1 MPEATRAPGPVVM
14 LVLPNLEVGG
24 AQESAR
30 TVASLLPAA
39 GCPTVVCTFR
49 DGPLRADLEAAGIT
63 VERLPA
69 RRYPV
74 AMLPWYLAETRRL
87 RRDLRSLALAHGAGV
102 LQCQTLGPT
111 AFLAAALREPGLQVW
126 WRIPNVVF
134 EVSAEKAGRH
144 QRLLGLKR
152 AAHRALYRRGA
163 RRIDGLVAVADDV
176 AEAFAR
182 TTGVP
187 RDRITIVPNG
197 VDTDRYPAPVDR
209 EEVRRGLGLSPE
221 DRVLIAVGT
230 FKRQKGHVHLLDAF
244 AKVTAA
250 HDDVHLL
257 LVGDGDLRPA
267 LERRIAE
274 LAIGD
279 RVHLL
284 GSRRDVPALLA
295 ASDGAVLP
303 SLWEGM
309 SNALVEAMAS
319 ALPVVATDVSGTN
332 QVMIDGR
339 TGWLVPPGEDAP
351 LAAAVEELLADP
363 DRARA
368 RGAAARERVAE
379 AFGARRQAERLA
391 SLYRGEKTLVVEEAV
406 AR

>member
-1 MPEATRAPGPVVM
+1 MPEPAGPTV
-14 LVLPNLEVGG
+14 LFLLPNLDVGG

-30 TVASLLPAA
+30 TVASLLPSV
-39 GCPTVVCTFR
+39 GCPTAVCTFR
-49 DGPLRADLEAAGIT
+49 DGPLRADLETAGVP
-63 VERLPA
+63 VERLAP
-69 RRYPV
+69 RRHPV

-87 RRDLRSLALAHGAGV
+87 RRDLRRVAAAHGAGV

-111 AFLAAALREPGLQVW
+111 AFLAAGLREPGLQVW

-144 QRLLGLKR
+144 RHLLGLKR
-152 AAHRALYRRGA
+152 AAHRALYRHHA
-163 RRIDGLVAVADDV
+163 RRIDGIVAVADDV
-176 AEAFAR
+176 ADAFAR
-182 TTGVP
+182 TTGVA
-187 RDRITIVPNG
+187 RERVTVVPNG
-197 VDTDRYPAPVDR
+197 VDTDRYPAAVDR
-209 EEVRRGLGLSPE
+209 AEVRRSLGLAPE

-230 FKRQKGHVHLLDAF
+230 FKRQKGHVHLLEAF
-244 AKVTAA
+244 AKVAA
-250 HDDVHLL
+250 GHDDVHLL
-257 LVGDGDLRPA
+257 LVGDGDLRPEI
-267 LERRIAE
+267 ERRVAA
-274 LAIGD
+274 LAVGE

-332 QVMIDGR
+332 QVMIDGT
-339 TGWLVPPGEDAP
+339 TGWLVPPGEDEP
-351 LAAAVEELLADP
+351 LAAAIEALLEDP
-363 DRARA
+363 ARARA
-368 RGAAARERVAE
+368 RGAAGRERVVE

-391 SLYRGEKTLVVEEAV
+391 ALYRGMPAEEV
-406 AR
+406 LAR

>member
-1 MPEATRAPGPVVM
+1 MPETATPGPTVL
-14 LVLPNLEVGG
+14 LVLPNLDIGG

-49 DGPLRADLEAAGIT
+49 DGPLRADLEVSGVT

-87 RRDLRSLALAHGAGV
+87 RRDLRALAAAHGAGV

-144 QRLLGLKR
+144 HRLLGLKR
-152 AAHRALYRRGA
+152 AAHRALYRRDA
-163 RRIDGLVAVADDV
+163 RRIDGIVAVADDV
-176 AEAFAR
+176 ADAFAR

-209 EEVRRGLGLSPE
+209 AEVRRALGLGPQ

-244 AKVTAA
+244 AKAA
-250 HDDVHLL
+250 AGRDDVHLL
-257 LVGDGDLRPA
+257 LVGDGDLRPEI
-267 LERRIAE
+267 ERRIAE

-295 ASDGAVLP
+295 ASDGAILP

-332 QVMIDGR
+332 QVMVDGR
-339 TGWLVPPGEDAP
+339 TGWLVPPGEAAP
-351 LAAAVEELLADP
+351 LAAAIEALLDDP
-363 DRARA
+363 AGARA
-368 RGAAARERVAE
+368 RGAAARERVE
-379 AFGARRQAERLA
+379 AMFGARRQVETLA
-391 SLYRGEKTLVVEEAV
+391 ALYRGTRASTVAEAG